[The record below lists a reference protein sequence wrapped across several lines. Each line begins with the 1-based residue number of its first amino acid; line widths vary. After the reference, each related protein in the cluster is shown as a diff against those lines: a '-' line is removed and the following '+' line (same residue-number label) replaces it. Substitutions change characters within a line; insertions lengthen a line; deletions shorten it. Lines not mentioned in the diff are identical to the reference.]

1 MSRAE
6 NWIKVKEEQQKQ
18 KELQRKE
25 AVLINAGLYEKVYRD
40 ELIIDKE
47 YPYIDHLRD
56 ENGKDYAKAYK
67 KVAID
72 VTDEEY
78 KKIEE
83 LSGYSNLDTYTP
95 TIKDP
100 QHINKDSIDYK
111 QLQVLNT
118 IKNCLIFITVVIAIG
133 LLGIFIGLANQA

>member
-6 NWIKVKEEQQKQ
+6 NWIKAKEEQQKQ
-18 KELQRKE
+18 KQLQKKE
-25 AVLINAGLYEKVYRD
+25 TVLINAGLYEKVYRD
-40 ELIIDKE
+40 EFIVDKE

-56 ENGKDYAKAYK
+56 KNGKDYARAYK
-67 KVAID
+67 KAAID

-83 LSGYSNLDTYTP
+83 LSGYSNLDTCTP

-118 IKNCLIFITVVIAIG
+118 IKGCLIFITVVIAIG
-133 LLGIFIGLANQA
+133 VLGVFIGLANQA

>member
-40 ELIIDKE
+40 EFIVDKE

-83 LSGYSNLDTYTP
+83 LSGYNNLDTCTP

-118 IKNCLIFITVVIAIG
+118 IKGCLIFITVVIAIG

>member
-83 LSGYSNLDTYTP
+83 LSGYSNDSFGSTSSPVYLHLL
-95 TIKDP
+95 IRFK
-100 QHINKDSIDYK
+100 INFWE
-111 QLQVLNT
+111 L
-118 IKNCLIFITVVIAIG
+118 
-133 LLGIFIGLANQA
+133 